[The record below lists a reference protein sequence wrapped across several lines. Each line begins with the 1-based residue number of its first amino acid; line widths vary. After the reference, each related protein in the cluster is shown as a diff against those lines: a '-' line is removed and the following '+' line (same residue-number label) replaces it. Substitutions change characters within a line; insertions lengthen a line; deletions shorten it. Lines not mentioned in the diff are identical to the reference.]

1 MGNMMGEA
9 PVGNP
14 KPAPKLLGIMT
25 ELDRIS
31 AKIED
36 KIDRIERFLD
46 RIDPQL
52 KALDKAAGTTPEP
65 GSFVGSMNQH
75 FDRLDYQNTRLGH
88 ILERLES
95 LA

>member
-52 KALDKAAGTTPEP
+52 KA
-65 GSFVGSMNQH
+65 S
-75 FDRLDYQNTRLGH
+75 TRPPARRRNPVAL
-88 ILERLES
+88 
-95 LA
+95 